1 MISTLSNMLI
11 VTNKLKV
18 WNALLRF

>member
-1 MISTLSNMLI
+1 MISMLSNMLI